1 MWLLFRVLD
10 VNVTKRYTT
19 LNSVLNVEFPY
30 YTFNFS
36 YGKISY
42 KLAMEYVSNFCA
54 NLWQKLAYILA
65 DFGNKFIRNI
75 YHIISTD
82 IYDKQYFV
90 LFLHLRERENNIR
103 PVNHINLLLK
113 CVTLSRL
120 TWDIGM
126 CFQFLTPF
134 HDVLMISFSW
144 VTNVIASTRKRFVF
158 ICAVIILQSLNKV
171 FNNQDCVKS
180 PTRGSLPWLL

>member
-1 MWLLFRVLD
+1 MSLMKQVNANLYNHVLSDVIAFQSAWRKCDKTIHNSQFRFERWISLLH
-10 VNVTKRYTT
+10 
-19 LNSVLNVEFPY
+19 
-30 YTFNFS
+30 FNFS

-90 LFLHLRERENNIR
+90 LFLHLRERE
-103 PVNHINLLLK
+103 
-113 CVTLSRL
+113 
-120 TWDIGM
+120 
-126 CFQFLTPF
+126 
-134 HDVLMISFSW
+134 
-144 VTNVIASTRKRFVF
+144 
-158 ICAVIILQSLNKV
+158 
-171 FNNQDCVKS
+171 
-180 PTRGSLPWLL
+180 